1 MEGHMLKAEQ
11 LSKIYETKDRAGLFK
26 RKLNR
31 VEAVKDVSLEMHAG
45 QIIGLLGINGAGK
58 TTTIKM
64 LSTLLLPSSGHI
76 TIDGLDIVKDVMAV
90 KKRINM
96 VAGGERMLY
105 WRLTAR
111 ENLWYYGQLYNID
124 NKTLEKRINML
135 LEKVGLSEKQDIP
148 VERFSKGMKQRLQ
161 IARGL
166 INDPSYIFM
175 DEPTLGLD
183 AVIAKDLREHVK
195 QLAYQ
200 QGKSILL
207 TSHYIQEVEELCE
220 YVYILNQGEVILK
233 GTPKELALM
242 GMDNKTLCIELY
254 SNHELLHASITE
266 ACYEVERECNIHWDA
281 ANNSYTICSRKDL
294 GNIVAKVLLDKQI
307 PFKRF
312 YHQEPSLEDAIIK
325 LSKNVSKK
333 TSMEVPV

>member
-1 MEGHMLKAEQ
+1 MLKAEQ
-11 LSKIYETKDRAGLFK
+11 LSKTYETKDWAGLFR
-26 RKLNR
+26 RKQNR
-31 VEAVKDVSLEMHAG
+31 VEAVKNVNLEMHQG

-64 LSTLLLPSSGHI
+64 LSTLLLPSTGCI
-76 TIDGLDIVKDVMAV
+76 TVDGLDIVKDVMAV

-96 VAGGERMLY
+96 ISGGERMLY

-111 ENLWYYGQLYNID
+111 ENLWYFGQLYNID

-135 LEKVGLSEKQDIP
+135 LEKVGLSDKQNIP

-183 AVIAKDLREHVK
+183 AVIAKELREHVK
-195 QLAYQ
+195 QMAYQ

-220 YVYILNQGEVILK
+220 YVYILNQGEVIMK

-242 GMDNKTLCIELY
+242 GMESKTLCIELY
-254 SNHELLHASITE
+254 SNHELLHASILE
-266 ACYEVERECNIHWDA
+266 ACHEVEKDCNIHWDA
-281 ANNSYTICSRKDL
+281 DNSRYTICSRKDVS
-294 GNIVAKVLLDKQI
+294 NVVTKVLLDKQV
-307 PFKRF
+307 PLKGF
-312 YHQEPSLEDAIIK
+312 YLQEPSLEDAIVK
-325 LSKNVSKK
+325 LSKNASKNTSTEVSA
-333 TSMEVPV
+333 